1 MVDQQSKQE
10 TWQKQDVILESI
22 MLPVICSPHNL
33 MVPHVPHNGEGGS
46 KEDEFHGHIV
56 EGECNCSMLHMK
68 EIKIACCKYNGIKLL
83 CLQ

>member
-1 MVDQQSKQE
+1 
-10 TWQKQDVILESI
+10 
-22 MLPVICSPHNL
+22 

-56 EGECNCSMLHMK
+56 EGECNCSMLYMK
-68 EIKIACCKYNGIKLL
+68 EIKIACCKYNGVKLL